1 MLTVDSN
8 LCRSTNCYSHE
19 LLEYATIQ
27 GMDVVLTIVIG
38 VLLLA
43 ISALGWRRGLDSGLL
58 ALIGTLLGAALVDLW
73 YSTLG
78 NWFRGWFP
86 EHSDM
91 PVWIVASVVFLL
103 VSLIVGY
110 GSSLLLF
117 KQPVAIF
124 VGYGS
129 VRPLPNQPDEDDFPE
144 PDIRDRVMGGLLG
157 LLNGALIVSYLLRYT
172 TVILNDERFNIIIQT
187 SLVARLLL
195 QWLPWFMLTVVL
207 VVSVAVLL
215 RLIIRF
221 VYTRRANPA
230 DAISGSQSETEQDQ
244 AVLRKISQRLPE

>member
-1 MLTVDSN
+1 MEV
-8 LCRSTNCYSHE
+8 
-19 LLEYATIQ
+19 
-27 GMDVVLTIVIG
+27 MDVVLTIVIG

-43 ISALGWRRGLDSGLL
+43 ISVLGWRRGLDSGLL
-58 ALIGTLLGAALVDLW
+58 ALLGTLLGAALVDLW

-78 NWFRGWFP
+78 NWFRGWLP
-86 EHSDM
+86 EHANM
-91 PVWIVASVVFLL
+91 PAWIVASVVFLF

-144 PDIRDRVMGGLLG
+144 LDIRDRVMGGLLG

-172 TVILNDERFNIIIQT
+172 IVVLNDERFTIIIQT

-207 VVSVAVLL
+207 VVSVAVML
-215 RLIIRF
+215 RLLIRF
-221 VYTRRANPA
+221 VYATARRANRT
-230 DAISGSQSETEQDQ
+230 DSISGSQSDMEQDQ
-244 AVLRKISQRLPE
+244 ALLQKISQRLPE